1 MKKLL
6 TTMFCVSMLTCAIQ
20 TANAVPAASY
30 QQTAKNTIDRM
41 QPPEFEQFDKQNHPI
56 FKLED
61 ELKLN
66 DEQKAKAKANR
77 IKGRKEMKPIMDQ
90 IRTKREE
97 ILDILDSD
105 LTQEQQQEKIRPIQK
120 ELKVLHQKANELRK
134 KNMEEFEKI
143 LSKSQKAKFEEL
155 KKQHPA
161 TGCKH
166 CDRKAPLPPMPH
178 ED

>member
-20 TANAVPAASY
+20 TANAVPAKDW
-30 QQTAKNTIDRM
+30 QQTPKSTMDIM
-41 QPPEFEQFDKQNHPI
+41 QPPENEQFERQHPV

-66 DEQKAKAKANR
+66 DTQKAKAKANR
-77 IKGRKEMKPIMDQ
+77 IQGRKEMKPIIDQ
-90 IRTKREE
+90 IRAKREE
-97 ILDILDSD
+97 ILDIMDSD
-105 LTQEQQQEKIRPIQK
+105 LTQEQQQEKIKPIL
-120 ELKVLHQKANELRK
+120 EDLKVLHKKANKLRE

-155 KKQHPA
+155 KRRHPV

-166 CDRKAPLPPMPH
+166 CTGRAPLPPMPH
-178 ED
+178 EE